1 MFGKIL
7 GKNKEETNTKTSYN
21 EIVNKISK
29 MNLTDMRL
37 YVNNKLTSFEIS
49 EDGLYEVMRRLV
61 SKDDNNRR
69 FIESDAME
77 SKIKK
82 AFDLVIIISKSKKI
96 NVKTTELI
104 QQFIELYK
112 DILHK
117 YDTDNKEIYTSRL
130 NDALANAIIMVNG
143 KTDYKLKMKVLDR

>member
-1 MFGKIL
+1 MFDKIL